1 MNAMMKLAAMIV
13 VANVIV
19 WFLFVA
25 NQSTSDQL
33 QHTQQE
39 ALLRAADAAIGMPVL
54 VNFEERK
61 MLKRILE
68 IRDHVINTT
77 TYIVD
82 MNGHPH
88 KICDSI
94 GYGFPLSTQFTNPA
108 QNPRATVV
116 ISQAEPNGL
125 FSSPTSEGTWIS
137 CVDPANKHNIQVV
150 YVEPRVIVSPFPL
163 SASSDLRLENA
174 GPIGVQVNRAAAL
187 RGGDGDFRIDQPE

>member
-13 VANVIV
+13 VANAIV

-25 NQSTSDQL
+25 NKSTSDQL
-33 QHTQQE
+33 QHDQQE
-39 ALLRAADAAIGMPVL
+39 VLLQAATATGMPAI
-54 VNFEERK
+54 VNFAERK

-68 IRDHVINTT
+68 IRDQAINTT

-94 GYGFPLSTQFTNPA
+94 GYGFPLSTQFTNPS
-108 QNPRATVV
+108 QNPRETVV
-116 ISQAEPNGL
+116 LSQAEPNGL

-137 CVDPANKHNIQVV
+137 CVDPANKHNMQVV

-174 GPIGVQVNRAAAL
+174 GSIGVQVNRAAAL
-187 RGGDGDFRIDQPE
+187 RGGGGDFRIDQPE

>member
-1 MNAMMKLAAMIV
+1 MMKLAAMVV

-33 QHTQQE
+33 QHDQQE
-39 ALLRAADAAIGMPVL
+39 VLLQAATATGMPAI
-54 VNFEERK
+54 VNFAERK

-68 IRDHVINTT
+68 IRDQAINTT

-82 MNGHPH
+82 MNGRPH

-94 GYGFPLSTQFTNPA
+94 GYGFPYSTQFTNPS
-108 QNPRATVV
+108 QNPLKDVV

-163 SASSDLRLENA
+163 SASSDLRLETA
-174 GPIGVQVNRAAAL
+174 TPIGAQVNRAAAL

>member
-13 VANVIV
+13 VANVII

-25 NQSTSDQL
+25 NKSTYDQL
-33 QHTQQE
+33 QHDQQE
-39 ALLRAADAAIGMPVL
+39 VLLQAATATGMPAI
-54 VNFEERK
+54 VNFAERK

-68 IRDHVINTT
+68 IRKQAINTT

-94 GYGFPLSTQFTNPA
+94 GYGFPYSTQFTNPA
-108 QNPRATVV
+108 QNPRTTVV
-116 ISQAEPNGL
+116 LSQAEPNGL

-137 CVDPANKHNIQVV
+137 CVDPANKHNMQVV

-163 SASSDLRLENA
+163 SASGDLRLETA
-174 GPIGVQVNRAAAL
+174 TPIGAQVNRAAAL

>member
-1 MNAMMKLAAMIV
+1 MNAMMRLAAMIV

-39 ALLRAADAAIGMPVL
+39 VILHAANAATGMPAI

-82 MNGHPH
+82 MNGRPH
-88 KICDSI
+88 KIWDSI
-94 GYGFPLSTQFTNPA
+94 GYGFPLSTQFTNPS
-108 QNPRATVV
+108 QNPLKTVV
-116 ISQAEPNGL
+116 LSQAEPNGL
-125 FSSPTSEGTWIS
+125 FSSPTSE
-137 CVDPANKHNIQVV
+137 
-150 YVEPRVIVSPFPL
+150 
-163 SASSDLRLENA
+163 
-174 GPIGVQVNRAAAL
+174 
-187 RGGDGDFRIDQPE
+187 

>member
-1 MNAMMKLAAMIV
+1 MMKLAAMIV
-13 VANVIV
+13 VANVMI
-19 WFLFVA
+19 WFLFVY

-33 QHTQQE
+33 QHEQQE
-39 ALLRAADAAIGMPVL
+39 ALLQGANAATGMPAI

-68 IRDHVINTT
+68 IRDQAINTT

-88 KICDSI
+88 KICDSV
-94 GYGFPLSTQFTNPA
+94 GYGFPYSTQFTNPS
-108 QNPRATVV
+108 QNPSKDVV

-150 YVEPRVIVSPFPL
+150 YAEPRVIVSPFPL
-163 SASSDLRLENA
+163 SASGDLRLETA
-174 GPIGVQVNRAAAL
+174 TSIGFKSTGP
-187 RGGDGDFRIDQPE
+187 

>member
-1 MNAMMKLAAMIV
+1 MMKLAAMIV

-19 WFLFVA
+19 WFLFVY

-33 QHTQQE
+33 QHDQQE
-39 ALLRAADAAIGMPVL
+39 LLLQGANAATGMPAI
-54 VNFEERK
+54 VNFTERK

-68 IRDHVINTT
+68 IRDQAINTT

-94 GYGFPLSTQFTNPA
+94 GYGFPYSTQFTNPE
-108 QNPRATVV
+108 QNPLKTVV
-116 ISQAEPNGL
+116 LSQAEPNGL

-137 CVDPANKHNIQVV
+137 CVDPVSKNMQVV
-150 YVEPRVIVSPFPL
+150 YVEPRVLVSPFPL

-174 GPIGVQVNRAAAL
+174 TSIGFKSTGPQH
-187 RGGDGDFRIDQPE
+187 

>member
-25 NQSTSDQL
+25 NKSTYDQL
-33 QHTQQE
+33 QHDQQE
-39 ALLRAADAAIGMPVL
+39 VLLQAATATGMPAI
-54 VNFEERK
+54 VNFTERK

-68 IRDHVINTT
+68 IRDQAINTT

-88 KICDSI
+88 KICDSV
-94 GYGFPLSTQFTNPA
+94 GYGFPYSTQFTNPS
-108 QNPRATVV
+108 QNPSKDVV

-137 CVDPANKHNIQVV
+137 CVDPVSKNMQVV

>member
-1 MNAMMKLAAMIV
+1 MMRLAAMIV

-68 IRDHVINTT
+68 IRDQVINTT

-108 QNPRATVV
+108 QNPHATVV

-150 YVEPRVIVSPFPL
+150 YAEPRVIVSPFPL
-163 SASSDLRLENA
+163 SASGDLRLETA
-174 GPIGVQVNRAAAL
+174 TSIGFKSTGP
-187 RGGDGDFRIDQPE
+187 

>member
-1 MNAMMKLAAMIV
+1 MMKLAAMIL

-19 WFLFVA
+19 WFLFVY
-25 NQSTSDQL
+25 NQSSDQL
-33 QHTQQE
+33 QHDQQE
-39 ALLRAADAAIGMPVL
+39 ILLRAANAATGMPAI

-68 IRDHVINTT
+68 IRDQAINTT

-94 GYGFPLSTQFTNPA
+94 GYGFPYSTQFTNPS
-108 QNPRATVV
+108 QNPLKTVV
-116 ISQAEPNGL
+116 LSQAEPNGL

-137 CVDPANKHNIQVV
+137 CVDPVSKHMQVV

-163 SASSDLRLENA
+163 PAN
-174 GPIGVQVNRAAAL
+174 
-187 RGGDGDFRIDQPE
+187 

>member
-1 MNAMMKLAAMIV
+1 MMKLAAMIV

-33 QHTQQE
+33 QHDQQE
-39 ALLRAADAAIGMPVL
+39 VLLQAATATGMPAI
-54 VNFEERK
+54 VNFAERK

-68 IRDHVINTT
+68 IRDQAINTT

-82 MNGHPH
+82 MNGRPH

-94 GYGFPLSTQFTNPA
+94 GYGFPYSTQFTNPS
-108 QNPRATVV
+108 QNPLKDVV

-137 CVDPANKHNIQVV
+137 CVDPVNKHMQIV

-163 SASSDLRLENA
+163 SASSDLRFENA

>member
-25 NQSTSDQL
+25 DQSTSDQL
-33 QHTQQE
+33 QHDQQE
-39 ALLRAADAAIGMPVL
+39 VLLQAATATGMPAI
-54 VNFEERK
+54 VNFAERK

-68 IRDHVINTT
+68 IRDQAINTT

-82 MNGHPH
+82 MNGRPH

-94 GYGFPLSTQFTNPA
+94 GYGFPYSTQFTNPA
-108 QNPRATVV
+108 QNPLKDVV

-174 GPIGVQVNRAAAL
+174 GSIGVQVNRVAAL
-187 RGGDGDFRIDQPE
+187 RGGGGDFRIDQPE

>member
-1 MNAMMKLAAMIV
+1 MVKLAALIVIANMIV
-13 VANVIV
+13 
-19 WFLFVA
+19 WGLFVY
-25 NQSTSDQL
+25 NRSSDQL
-33 QHTQQE
+33 QHDQQE
-39 ALLRAADAAIGMPVL
+39 ALLRAADTAIGMPAI

-68 IRDHVINTT
+68 IRDQGLNTT
-77 TYIVD
+77 TYNVD

-108 QNPRATVV
+108 QNPRTTVV
-116 ISQAEPNGL
+116 LSQAEPNGL

-174 GPIGVQVNRAAAL
+174 GPIGVQLNRAAAL
-187 RGGDGDFRIDQPE
+187 RGGEGDFGIDQPE

>member
-25 NQSTSDQL
+25 NKSTYDQL
-33 QHTQQE
+33 QHDQQE
-39 ALLRAADAAIGMPVL
+39 VLLQAATATGMPAI
-54 VNFEERK
+54 VNFAERK

-68 IRDHVINTT
+68 IRDQAINTT

-88 KICDSI
+88 KICDSV
-94 GYGFPLSTQFTNPA
+94 GYGFPYSTQFTNPS
-108 QNPRATVV
+108 QNPSKDVV

-150 YVEPRVIVSPFPL
+150 YAEPRVIVSPFPL
-163 SASSDLRLENA
+163 SASGDLRLETA
-174 GPIGVQVNRAAAL
+174 TSIGFKSTGP
-187 RGGDGDFRIDQPE
+187 

>member
-1 MNAMMKLAAMIV
+1 MNAMMKLAVMIV

-33 QHTQQE
+33 QHDQQE
-39 ALLRAADAAIGMPVL
+39 VLLQAATATGMPAI
-54 VNFEERK
+54 VNFAERK

-68 IRDHVINTT
+68 IRDQAINTT

-94 GYGFPLSTQFTNPA
+94 GYGFPYSTQFTNPS
-108 QNPRATVV
+108 QNPLKDVV

-137 CVDPANKHNIQVV
+137 CVDPVTKDIQVV

-174 GPIGVQVNRAAAL
+174 GSIGVQVNRAAAL
-187 RGGDGDFRIDQPE
+187 RGGGGDFRIDQPE

>member
-1 MNAMMKLAAMIV
+1 MNAMMRLVAMVV

-25 NQSTSDQL
+25 NKSTSDQL
-33 QHTQQE
+33 QHDQQE
-39 ALLRAADAAIGMPVL
+39 VLLQAATATGMPAI
-54 VNFEERK
+54 VNFAERK

-68 IRDHVINTT
+68 IRDQAINTT

-82 MNGHPH
+82 MNGRPH

-94 GYGFPLSTQFTNPA
+94 GYGFPYSTQFTNPS
-108 QNPRATVV
+108 QNPLKDVV

-174 GPIGVQVNRAAAL
+174 GSIGVQVNRAAAL
-187 RGGDGDFRIDQPE
+187 RGGGGDFRIDQPE

>member
-1 MNAMMKLAAMIV
+1 MNAMMRLVAMVV
-13 VANVIV
+13 VANVIL
-19 WFLFVA
+19 WSLFVVY
-25 NQSTSDQL
+25 NRTTTDQL
-33 QHTQQE
+33 QHDQQE
-39 ALLRAADAAIGMPVL
+39 ALLRAADTAIGMPAI

-68 IRDHVINTT
+68 IRDQGVNTT

-108 QNPRATVV
+108 QNPRTTVV
-116 ISQAEPNGL
+116 LSQAEPNGL

-137 CVDPANKHNIQVV
+137 CVDPVTKNMQVV
-150 YVEPRVIVSPFPL
+150 YVEPRVIVSPFTL
-163 SASSDLRLENA
+163 SAN
-174 GPIGVQVNRAAAL
+174 
-187 RGGDGDFRIDQPE
+187 

>member
-1 MNAMMKLAAMIV
+1 MMRLAAIIV
-13 VANVIV
+13 VANVMV
-19 WFLFVA
+19 WFLFVY

-68 IRDHVINTT
+68 IRDQAINTT

-94 GYGFPLSTQFTNPA
+94 GYGFPYSTQFTNPL
-108 QNPRATVV
+108 QKPLKTVV
-116 ISQAEPNGL
+116 LSHAEPNGL
-125 FSSPTSEGTWIS
+125 FSPSSSEGTWIS
-137 CVDPANKHNIQVV
+137 CVDPVNKHIQVV
-150 YVEPRVIVSPFPL
+150 YAEPR
-163 SASSDLRLENA
+163 
-174 GPIGVQVNRAAAL
+174 
-187 RGGDGDFRIDQPE
+187 

>member
-1 MNAMMKLAAMIV
+1 
-13 VANVIV
+13 
-19 WFLFVA
+19 
-25 NQSTSDQL
+25 
-33 QHTQQE
+33 
-39 ALLRAADAAIGMPVL
+39 
-54 VNFEERK
+54 

-68 IRDHVINTT
+68 IRDQVINTT

-94 GYGFPLSTQFTNPA
+94 GYGFPLSIQFTNPA

-125 FSSPTSEGTWIS
+125 FTSPTSEGTWIS
-137 CVDPANKHNIQVV
+137 CVDPANKHNMQVV

-163 SASSDLRLENA
+163 SASGDLRLETA
-174 GPIGVQVNRAAAL
+174 TPIGAQVNRAAAL
-187 RGGDGDFRIDQPE
+187 RGGDGDFRINQPE

>member
-1 MNAMMKLAAMIV
+1 MNAMMRLAAMIV
-13 VANVIV
+13 VANVLV

-33 QHTQQE
+33 QHDQQE
-39 ALLRAADAAIGMPVL
+39 LLLQGANATGMPAI
-54 VNFEERK
+54 VNFTERK

-68 IRDHVINTT
+68 IRDQVINTT

-82 MNGHPH
+82 TNGHPH

-94 GYGFPLSTQFTNPA
+94 GYGFPYSTQFTNPA
-108 QNPRATVV
+108 QNPSKTVV
-116 ISQAEPNGL
+116 LAQAEPNGL
-125 FSSPTSEGTWIS
+125 FSSPTSEGTWIG
-137 CVDPANKHNIQVV
+137 CVDPANKHNMQVV

-174 GPIGVQVNRAAAL
+174 GPIGVQLNRAAAL